1 MRGKSIARTLTQYL
15 GIILGS
21 LVTAIG
27 VNALQIPNRIAAGG
41 AAGVATL
48 VYHLTGLEPGLM
60 LLLINVPLLIISG
73 FVMGWKYSW
82 FSVLG
87 GLATSG
93 WVYATSHIAPW
104 TDDPILGALYGGVVT
119 GIGIGIVFR
128 SRGSTGGTDLAA
140 GLLRHFTGLP
150 IGQALLLIDT
160 LIVAGAG
167 FVFGPDLAMYAL
179 VSIFI
184 TTRVIDYVNE
194 GFFSVKALI
203 IISEAGEAIAEQIMT
218 DLDRGVTYLQSE
230 GGFSRAPKKTLLA
243 VVSRSEIITV
253 KTLVRQVDPKA
264 FVIVM
269 DAHEVL
275 GEGFRE
281 LSTTL

>member
-1 MRGKSIARTLTQYL
+1 MQRKRIVRTVTQYV

-21 LVTAIG
+21 FITALG

-41 AAGVATL
+41 AAGIATI
-48 VYHLTGLEPGLM
+48 VYHLTGFEPGLT

-73 FVMGWKYSW
+73 FVIGWRFSW
-82 FSVLG
+82 FSVFG
-87 GLATSG
+87 GLVTSG
-93 WVYATSHIAPW
+93 WVYVTSNITPW

-140 GLLRHFTGLP
+140 GLLRRLTGLP

-179 VSIFI
+179 VSIFVC
-184 TTRVIDYVNE
+184 TRVIDYVQE

-203 IISEAGEAIAEQIMT
+203 IVSDAGEAIADQIMNE
-218 DLDRGVTYLQSE
+218 LERGVTYLHSE
-230 GGFSRAPKKTLLA
+230 GGFSREHKKTLLV
-243 VVSRSEIITV
+243 VVSRPEIITV
-253 KTLVRQVDPKA
+253 KTLVQALDERA

-275 GEGFRE
+275 GEGFQE
-281 LSTTL
+281 LSTTI

>member
-1 MRGKSIARTLTQYL
+1 MQRKRITRTLTQYF
-15 GIILGS
+15 GILLGS
-21 LVTAIG
+21 FITALG

-41 AAGVATL
+41 AAGIATL
-48 VYHLTGLEPGLM
+48 VYHLTGFEPGFT

-73 FVMGWKYSW
+73 FVLGWRFSW
-82 FSVLG
+82 FSVFG
-87 GLATSG
+87 GLATSA
-93 WVYATSHIAPW
+93 WVYATSNIAPW

-140 GLLRHFTGLP
+140 GLLRRLTGLP
-150 IGQALLLIDT
+150 IGQALLLIDS

-179 VSIFI
+179 VSIFV
-184 TTRVIDYVNE
+184 TTRIVDYVQE
-194 GFFSVKALI
+194 GFFAVKALI
-203 IISEAGEAIAEQIMT
+203 IISEAGEAIANQIMNE
-218 DLDRGVTYLQSE
+218 LERGVTYLQSE
-230 GGFSRAPKKTLLA
+230 GGFSREPKKTLL
-243 VVSRSEIITV
+243 VVASRSEIITI
-253 KTLVRQVDPKA
+253 KNLVQAQDKRA

-275 GEGFRE
+275 GEGFQE
-281 LSTTL
+281 LSTTI

>member
-1 MRGKSIARTLTQYL
+1 MQRKRIVRTVTQYV

-21 LVTAIG
+21 FITALG

-41 AAGVATL
+41 AAGIATI
-48 VYHLTGLEPGLM
+48 VYHLTGFEPGLT

-73 FVMGWKYSW
+73 FVIGWRFSW
-82 FSVLG
+82 FSVFG
-87 GLATSG
+87 GLVTSG
-93 WVYATSHIAPW
+93 WVYLTSNITPW
-104 TDDPILGALYGGVVT
+104 TDDPILGALYGGVAT

-140 GLLRHFTGLP
+140 GLLRRLTGLP

-179 VSIFI
+179 VSIFVC
-184 TTRVIDYVNE
+184 TRVIDYVQE

-203 IISEAGEAIAEQIMT
+203 IVSEKGEAIANQIMNE
-218 DLDRGVTYLQSE
+218 LERGVTYLHSE
-230 GGFSRAPKKTLLA
+230 GGFSREPKKTLLV
-243 VVSRSEIITV
+243 VVSRPEIITV
-253 KTLVRQVDPKA
+253 KTLVQALDQRA

-275 GEGFRE
+275 GEGFQD
-281 LSTTL
+281 LSTTI

>member
-1 MRGKSIARTLTQYL
+1 MTQYV

-21 LVTAIG
+21 LITALG

-41 AAGVATL
+41 AAGIATI
-48 VYHLTGLEPGLM
+48 VYHLTGFEPGLT
-60 LLLINVPLLIISG
+60 LLLINVPLLIVSG
-73 FVMGWKYSW
+73 FVIGWRFSW
-82 FSVLG
+82 FSVFG
-87 GLATSG
+87 GLVTSG
-93 WVYATSHIAPW
+93 WVYLTSNITPW

-140 GLLRHFTGLP
+140 GLLRRLTGLP

-160 LIVAGAG
+160 MIVAGAG

-179 VSIFI
+179 VSIFVC
-184 TTRVIDYVNE
+184 TRVIDYVQE

-203 IISEAGEAIAEQIMT
+203 IVSDAGEAIANQIMNE
-218 DLDRGVTYLQSE
+218 LERGVTYLQSE
-230 GGFSRAPKKTLLA
+230 GGFSREPKKTLLV
-243 VVSRSEIITV
+243 VVSRPEIITV
-253 KTLVRQVDPKA
+253 KTLVQALDERA

-275 GEGFRE
+275 GEGFQE
-281 LSTTL
+281 LSTTI

>member
-1 MRGKSIARTLTQYL
+1 MQRKRIARTVTQYL
-15 GIILGS
+15 GIIFGS
-21 LVTAIG
+21 LITALG
-27 VNALQIPNRIAAGG
+27 VNALQVPNRIAAGG
-41 AAGVATL
+41 AAGIATIAF
-48 VYHLTGLEPGLM
+48 HLTGLEPGVT
-60 LLLINVPLLIISG
+60 LLLINIPLLIISG
-73 FVMGWKYSW
+73 FVMGWRFSW

-87 GLATSG
+87 GLLTSG
-93 WVYATSHIAPW
+93 WVYATSNIAPW

-140 GLLRHFTGLP
+140 GLLRRFTGLP

-160 LIVAGAG
+160 MIVAGAG
-167 FVFGPDLAMYAL
+167 YVFGPDLAMYAL
-179 VSIFI
+179 VSIFV
-184 TTRVIDYVNE
+184 TTRVVDYVNE
-194 GFFSVKALI
+194 GFFAVKALLI
-203 IISEAGEAIAEQIMT
+203 VSEAGEAIADQIMT
-218 DLDRGVTYLQSE
+218 DLERGVTYLHSE
-230 GGFSRAPKKTLLA
+230 GAFSRTPKKTLLV

-253 KTLVRQVDPKA
+253 KNLVRALDQGA

-281 LSTTL
+281 LSTTI